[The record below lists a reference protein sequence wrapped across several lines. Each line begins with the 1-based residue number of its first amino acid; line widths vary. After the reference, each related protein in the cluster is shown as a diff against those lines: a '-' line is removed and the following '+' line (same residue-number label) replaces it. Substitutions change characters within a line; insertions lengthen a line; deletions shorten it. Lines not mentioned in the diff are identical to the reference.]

1 MNKQKCSSCKEEIA
15 NQRGTVK
22 FNCPKCGKEEITRC
36 PHCKKIAAK
45 YKCYSCGFEGPN

>member
-1 MNKQKCSSCKEEIA
+1 MQKLKCSSCKEDIT

-22 FNCPKCGKEEITRC
+22 FMCPKCGKTEIIRC

-45 YKCYSCGFEGPN
+45 YKCSACGFEGPN